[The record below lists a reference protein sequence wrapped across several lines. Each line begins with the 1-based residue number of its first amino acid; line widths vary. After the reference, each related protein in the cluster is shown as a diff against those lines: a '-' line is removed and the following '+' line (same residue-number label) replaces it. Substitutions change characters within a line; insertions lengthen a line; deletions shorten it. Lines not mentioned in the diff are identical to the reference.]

1 MALGLVASGE
11 GISLIPESASDI
23 GMKNLMYI
31 PILDLEAYSPIS
43 LSVRNMDHSNYIPK
57 ILDCIREV
65 FVEENID
72 LRAIDAD
79 A

>member
-1 MALGLVASGE
+1 
-11 GISLIPESASDI
+11 
-23 GMKNLMYI
+23 MKNLMYI

-43 LSVRNMDHSNYIPK
+43 LSVPNMDHSNYIPK